1 MYSNGLE
8 TMTSSPSITIQI
20 LNPIPF
26 YHPLINKYPLNIV
39 GALLSAGLMLLLPVD
54 LLERCVLYI
63 QMYIYVCIHKVYI
76 QHTCGRLAGWRI
88 SDSGVKTSFVLKLRT
103 LFVLLDI

>member
-1 MYSNGLE
+1 
-8 TMTSSPSITIQI
+8 MTSSPSITIQI

-26 YHPLINKYPLNIV
+26 YHPLSLRSRVVINIV

>member
-1 MYSNGLE
+1 
-8 TMTSSPSITIQI
+8 MTSSPSITIQI

-63 QMYIYVCIHKVYI
+63 QCTYMYVYI
-76 QHTCGRLAGWRI
+76 KFIYNTHVAAWLAGGYLI
-88 SDSGVKTSFVLKLRT
+88 AA
-103 LFVLLDI
+103 